1 MARRFTDRAVFDGET
16 LTGTWTAPDGATAVA
31 VKLSDGAKNAEVAA
45 TATGDGTW
53 TATATAETLAGFSGA
68 TRWIVY
74 ATTASGTE
82 AIASGE
88 VYIRPIVSKYR
99 AVVAAVE
106 TALQNYGNNPNKTIT
121 VGELSITYKDYAD
134 LLSILAYWRKR
145 ADEDETGQP
154 PKANGPKFAKVR
166 FV

>member
-16 LTGTWTAPDGATAVA
+16 LTGTWTAPDGATAVV
-31 VKLSDGAKNAEVAA
+31 VKLADGAKNAEVAA
-45 TATGDGTW
+45 TANGDGTW

-82 AIASGE
+82 VIASGA
-88 VYIRPIVSKYR
+88 VYVRPLVSRYR

-134 LLSILAYWRKR
+134 LLSILAYWRR
-145 ADEDETGQP
+145 RVEEDETGQQ
-154 PKANGPKFAKVR
+154 PKANGPKFMKVR

>member
-16 LTGTWTAPDGATAVA
+16 LTGTWTAPDGATAVT

-45 TATGDGTW
+45 TANGDGTW

-82 AIASGE
+82 AIACGA
-88 VYIRPIVSKYR
+88 VYIRPLVSKYR

-106 TALQNYGNNPNKTIT
+106 TALQNYGNDPNKTIT

-134 LLSILAYWRKR
+134 LLSILAYWRRR

>member
-16 LTGTWTAPDGATAVA
+16 LTGTWTAPDGATAVT
-31 VKLSDGAKNAEVAA
+31 VKLSDGTKNAE
-45 TATGDGTW
+45 
-53 TATATAETLAGFSGA
+53 
-68 TRWIVY
+68 
-74 ATTASGTE
+74 
-82 AIASGE
+82 
-88 VYIRPIVSKYR
+88 
-99 AVVAAVE
+99 VAAVE

-134 LLSILAYWRKR
+134 LLSILAYWRRR

>member
-1 MARRFTDRAVFDGET
+1 MARRLTDRTAFDGET
-16 LTGTWTAPDGATAVA
+16 LTGTFTAPDGTTAVTL
-31 VKLSDGAKNAEVAA
+31 KLSDGVKSADVAA
-45 TATGDGTW
+45 TANGDGSW
-53 TATATAETLAGFSGA
+53 TATATPETLAGFSGA

-74 ATTASGTE
+74 ATTPSGSE
-82 AIASGE
+82 AIADGA
-88 VYIRPIVSKYR
+88 VYISPLVSKYR

-121 VGELSITYKDYAD
+121 VGDLSITYKDYAD
-134 LLSILAYWRKR
+134 LLAILAYWRKR

-154 PKANGPKFAKVR
+154 PKTNGPQFVKVR

>member
-16 LTGTWTAPDGATAVA
+16 LTGVWTAPDGATAVV
-31 VKLSDGAKNAEVAA
+31 VKLADGAKNAEVAA
-45 TATGDGTW
+45 TDNGDGTW

-82 AIASGE
+82 AIASGA
-88 VYIRPIVSKYR
+88 VYVRPLVSKYR
-99 AVVAAVE
+99 AVVAAIE
-106 TALQNYGNNPNKTIT
+106 TALQNWGNNPNKTIS
-121 VGELSITYKDYAD
+121 VDSINITYKDRDD
-134 LLSILAYWRKR
+134 LLGVLAYWRRR
-145 ADEDETGQP
+145 AEEDETGQP
-154 PKANGPKFAKVR
+154 KTNGPKFVKVR

>member
-16 LTGTWTAPDGATAVA
+16 LTGTWTAPDGATAVT
-31 VKLSDGAKNAEVAA
+31 VKLSDGAKATEVAA
-45 TATGDGTW
+45 TANGDGTW

-74 ATTASGTE
+74 ATTAGGTE
-82 AIASGE
+82 AIASGA
-88 VYIRPIVSKYR
+88 VYVRPLVSKYR

-106 TALQNYGNNPNKTIT
+106 NALQNYGNNPNKSIT
-121 VGELSITYKDYAD
+121 VGDMSITYKDYDD
-134 LLSILAYWRKR
+134 LLSILAYWRRR
-145 ADEDETGQP
+145 AEADETGQQ
-154 PKANGPKFAKVR
+154 PKTKGPKFVKVR